1 MGNVGNR
8 DSKCLAEQTKVHI
21 HIILL
26 ILLYYT
32 KQYSQY
38 CTNNKHLSYIIG
50 WDNLRKVLDFLLAFL
65 SSVLFTMW
73 KWTLAYIIL
82 EKYDTPGQPDRGNGI
97 NALLCPPTVLSHTH
111 TVFIYFLYVSYVISH
126 VTGIIRF
133 WYVTCMVL
141 SQSAIAMVMGW
152 WQSIDRIWMNEW
164 VVARSEDRSCS
175 GDQTLRHWSELCTSA
190 DSTTSL
196 HTRHPQIICNH
207 VP

>member
-1 MGNVGNR
+1 MLAIETVNVWQ
-8 DSKCLAEQTKVHI
+8 SKQKFTST
-21 HIILL
+21 
-26 ILLYYT
+26 LYYW
-32 KQYSQY
+32 YF
-38 CTNNKHLSYIIG
+38 CTTPNNIVSTVQTTNIYHT
-50 WDNLRKVLDFLLAFL
+50 LLAGIIWEKSWTFCLHFWAVYYSL
-65 SSVLFTMW
+65 SGSGPLP
-73 KWTLAYIIL
+73 IL
-82 EKYDTPGQPDRGNGI
+82 EKYNTPGQPDRGNGI

-196 HTRHPQIICNH
+196 HTRHPQIICNQ